1 MLRLKKDLSRLISF
15 VYENMFFSF
24 SDAPRVQLAL
34 GKSIVPSSIYEG
46 GDVYFD
52 CRVKSRPPPLRI
64 LWQQNVS
71 IFITLY

>member
-1 MLRLKKDLSRLISF
+1 
-15 VYENMFFSF
+15 MFFSF

-71 IFITLY
+71 IFITLSQHHLITQNTFQ

>member
-1 MLRLKKDLSRLISF
+1 MVFYI
-15 VYENMFFSF
+15 F

-34 GKSIVPSSIYEG
+34 GKNIISTNIYEG

-52 CRVKSRPPPLRI
+52 CRVNSRPPPLRI

-71 IFITLY
+71 NTITVCLE